1 MTNKNVILIPESGPV
16 DCKIVIPGSKSIT
29 NRAILIA
36 ALAEGVTYL
45 KSVLHSD
52 DTHFMIKA
60 WRKLGVD
67 IRLKPTNDIEIMG
80 CNGVINPFQEELY
93 IENAGTAARFL
104 TAALTLG
111 VGDYFLTGNTRM
123 QERPISDLIQ
133 ALNQLGANVVDL
145 NGTKCPPVQISANGL
160 PGGGVEIPG
169 GKSSQYISAIMLT
182 APYAKQDTIIRIKG
196 NLVSKTYVKMTE
208 QIMSDFGVK
217 VEWKGDKEI
226 KIKSGQHYTA
236 QQYQIEPDASSASYF
251 WGLAAITKGKVE
263 ISGFNPQSTQG
274 DVGLIDILEKM
285 GCQVKR
291 SVNSITLTGSNALK
305 GIKVDM
311 NSMSDVAPT
320 LAIIALFAEGKTVIK
335 NVANMRIKECDRIT
349 AVCTE
354 LKKLGA
360 KVKEFDDGLE
370 ITGNHQYHSASIN
383 TYDDHRMAMAFSLAG
398 LKIPGIN
405 ILNPE
410 CVSKTFP
417 DYFDLLFSVLKKK

>member
-1 MTNKNVILIPESGPV
+1 MVLIPESGPV

-36 ALAEGVTYL
+36 ALAEGITLL

-52 DTHFMIKA
+52 DTRYMIKA
-60 WRKLGVD
+60 WKKLGVG
-67 IRLKPTNDIEIMG
+67 IRLKSAHDIEIKG
-80 CNGVINPFQEELY
+80 CKGVVNPYQEALY

-111 VGDYFLTGNTRM
+111 AGDYLVTGNARM
-123 QERPISDLIQ
+123 QERPILDLIL

-145 NGTKCPPVQISANGL
+145 EGTRCPPVRISANGL
-160 PGGGVEIPG
+160 LGGVVEIPG
-169 GKSSQYISAIMLT
+169 EKSSQYISAIMLT
-182 APYAKQDTIIRIKG
+182 APYAKKDTTIKIKG
-196 NLVSKTYVKMTE
+196 NLVSKTYVEMTE

-217 VEWKGDKEI
+217 VEWNGEKEI
-226 KIKSGQHYTA
+226 NIKSGQHYIA
-236 QQYQIEPDASSASYF
+236 QNYQIEPDASSASYF
-251 WGLAAITKGKVE
+251 WGLAAITQGKVE
-263 ISGFNPQSTQG
+263 IPGFNLQSTQG
-274 DVGLIDILEKM
+274 DVGLIDILAKM

-291 SVNSITLTGSNALK
+291 SANSIVLIGSKDLK
-305 GIKVDM
+305 GITVDM

-320 LAIIALFAEGKTVIK
+320 LAVIALFAEGKTIIK

-360 KVKEFDDGLE
+360 EVKEFDDGLE
-370 ITGNHQYHSASIN
+370 ITGNGNYNGNSIN

-398 LKIPGIN
+398 LKIPGVT

-417 DYFDLLFSVLKKK
+417 DYFDLLFSVLKNK